1 LQEKTPVRANDAIW
15 SRDQNGGRNINV
27 NLNSENVNTVKHFN
41 VLSLKLSSLRTLL
54 KKYNFIYP
62 EPSFFYLYCKFF
74 SDYLGTIL

>member
-1 LQEKTPVRANDAIW
+1 MQEKTPIRANDAIW

-54 KKYNFIYP
+54 KKYNFKYS
-62 EPSFFYLYCKFF
+62 EPSFSIYIVSFL